1 MKKKILVT
9 GGGGFIGGHL
19 ANFYLKKGYNVT
31 CVDLKKKNL
40 WFQVNPK
47 IRNIV
52 ADCRDP
58 IVCDRITKN
67 IDYVFNLACD
77 MGGMGFI
84 ENNKAL
90 CMLSS
95 VININLLKSSKK
107 NSIKKFLYS
116 SSACIYPSYAQKDYK
131 HPKLKESDAYPAD
144 PEDGYGWEKL
154 FNERMCRHFYE
165 DFGLDVRIA
174 RYHNVFGEYGS
185 WKDGREKAPAAL
197 SRKFA
202 ESIVN
207 KKNKIEI
214 WGDGNQIRSFL
225 YIDDCIRGTDLLFKS
240 KFRDPINIG
249 NDQHVTINE
258 LVNILEEISG
268 HKVKRVYDTT
278 KPKGV
283 DSRSSDNTLVKKVL
297 NWSPKISTKKG
308 MEKLFKFVYS
318 EYLRSEIKNEIQS
331 R

>member
-1 MKKKILVT
+1 MKKKILIT

-19 ANFYLKKGYNVT
+19 ANFYFKKGFDII
-31 CVDLKKKNL
+31 CVDIKNKKH
-40 WFQVNPK
+40 WFQLNPK
-47 IRNIV
+47 FTNIV
-52 ADCRDP
+52 ADCRDSFTT
-58 IVCDRITKN
+58 DRITKKV
-67 IDYVFNLACD
+67 DFVFNLACD

-107 NSIKKFLYS
+107 NKIKKFFYS
-116 SSACIYPSYAQKDYK
+116 SSACVYPSYAQKDYK
-131 HPKLKESDAYPAD
+131 HPKLKEKDAYPAD

-174 RYHNVFGEYGS
+174 RYHNVYGEYGS

-197 SRKFA
+197 ARKFA
-202 ESIVN
+202 ESIY
-207 KKNKIEI
+207 KKTNKIEI
-214 WGDGNQIRSFL
+214 WGSGKQIRSFL
-225 YIDDCIRGTDLLFKS
+225 YIDDCLKGTDLLFKS
-240 KFRDPINIG
+240 KYRHPINIG
-249 NDQHVTINE
+249 NDKHVTINE
-258 LVNILEEISG
+258 LVSILEKITK
-268 HKVKRVYDTT
+268 HKVKRIYDTS

-297 NWSPKISTKKG
+297 NWSPETSTEEG
-308 MEKLFKFVYS
+308 MEKLFRFVNKEFLKF
-318 EYLRSEIKNEIQS
+318 RK
-331 R
+331 

>member
-1 MKKKILVT
+1 MKKKILIT

-19 ANFYLKKGYNVT
+19 ANFYQKKGFEVT
-31 CVDLKKKNL
+31 CVDLKKKNN
-40 WFQVNPK
+40 WFQINPK
-47 IRNIV
+47 IKNIV
-52 ADCRDP
+52 ADCRDSF
-58 IVCDRITKN
+58 VCDRITKN

-107 NSIKKFLYS
+107 NHIKKFLYS
-116 SSACIYPSYAQKDYK
+116 SSACVYPSYAQKDYN
-131 HPKLKESDAYPAD
+131 HPKLKEKDAYPAD

-165 DFGLDVRIA
+165 DFGLEVRIA
-174 RYHNVFGEYGS
+174 RYHNVYGEYGS
-185 WKDGREKAPAAL
+185 WIDGREKAPAAL

-202 ESIVN
+202 ESIFH
-207 KKNKIEI
+207 KKNEIEI
-214 WGDGNQIRSFL
+214 WGNGNQIRSFL
-225 YIDDCIRGTDLLFKS
+225 YIDDCVRGTDLLFKS

-249 NDQHVTINE
+249 NDKHVTINK
-258 LVNILEEISG
+258 LVNILEKITG
-268 HKVKRVYDTT
+268 HKVKRKYDTT

-297 NWSPKISTKKG
+297 NWSPQISTEKG
-308 MEKLFKFVYS
+308 MEKLFNFVNL
-318 EYLRSEIKNEIQS
+318 EYLKTKQKK
-331 R
+331 